1 MQIMIHCQLEVD
13 PNQLKNCKVISTDYT
28 DNFELNLV
36 LEIDPKINDELDFE
50 EFTEYFGIPYNL
62 VNCIEAHNFC
72 AV

>member
-1 MQIMIHCQLEVD
+1 MIHCQLEVD